1 MCVHACMQACMHSY
15 SCGDESVS
23 VGQHGGEVVVLSPV
37 SVGQHGGV
45 VVVLIQSVLASMV
58 AWLWC

>member
-1 MCVHACMQACMHSY
+1 MVLIQSGLANMVAWLWCCVSQCWPAWWRG
-15 SCGDESVS
+15 CGVES
-23 VGQHGGEVVVLSPV
+23 V

-45 VVVLIQSVLASMV
+45 VVVLSQSVLASMV